1 MQFDLYHEGA
11 ETAVSILTAILQN
24 PRFLL
29 SKDERIDLEQ
39 FVADLQNELDNE
51 AERSYL
57 ERQTSGY

>member
-1 MQFDLYHEGA
+1 MQFDLYLEGA
-11 ETAVSILTAILQN
+11 QTAVSILTAVLQN

-29 SKDERIDLEQ
+29 TKAERIDLEQ

>member
-1 MQFDLYHEGA
+1 MQFDLYYEGA
-11 ETAVSILTAILQN
+11 QTAVTVLTAVLQN

-29 SKDERIDLEQ
+29 TPAERIDLTQ

-57 ERQTSGY
+57 ERQSSAY

>member
-11 ETAVSILTAILQN
+11 QTAVSVLTAILQN

-29 SKDERIDLEQ
+29 SKDERIHLEQ

>member
-1 MQFDLYHEGA
+1 MQFDLYLEGA
-11 ETAVSILTAILQN
+11 ETAVSILTSVLQN

-57 ERQTSGY
+57 ERQQGGY